1 MQQYSY
7 HPRVMNSAR
16 IARVL
21 FVVWVGAGLAA
32 CSKPAPAPPV
42 ATVSLTLNKKS
53 VPQGG
58 LLDFT
63 YRFQVAPDAKINGDY
78 RVFMHLKRDDGT
90 AIWMDDHD
98 LPEGMQTSQWK
109 PGQTIEYTRTRFVPL
124 FSYLGSA
131 TIDVGLYKDAE
142 RLPLQGPEPTDR
154 DATEK
159 SYKVATLELQP
170 RSENVQV
177 IRLNGWH
184 PAEYAA
190 DPNVEWQWTRKVAT
204 LSVKNPKSDVTLIL
218 DVDSRADLFAGQ
230 PQQVTVYAG
239 DANVGTFPVGSDQV
253 LHRIPVTAA
262 QLGTAEMSE
271 FRIEV
276 DRTFIPAKFPNAGN
290 DARELGVRVFHAYV
304 ERR

>member
-1 MQQYSY
+1 MKF
-7 HPRVMNSAR
+7 AR
-16 IARVL
+16 IVRVL
-21 FVVWVGAGLAA
+21 SVVSLGLGLVA

-42 ATVSLTLNKKS
+42 ATVSLALNKKS

-58 LLDFT
+58 LLEFT
-63 YRFQVAPDAKINGDY
+63 YRFQVASDARINGDY

-90 AIWMDDHD
+90 AIWMDDHE

-109 PGQTIEYTRTRFVPL
+109 PGQTVEYTRTRFVPL
-124 FSYLGSA
+124 FSYLGNAS
-131 TIDVGLYKDAE
+131 IEVGLYKDAE
-142 RLPLQGPEPTDR
+142 RLSLEGPDPADR
-154 DATEK
+154 ESAEK
-159 SYKVATLELQP
+159 SYKVATIELLP
-170 RSENVQV
+170 RSENIQV

-184 PAEYAA
+184 QVEYAP
-190 DPNVEWQWTRKVAT
+190 DPNVDWQWTRKVAT
-204 LSVKNPKSDVTLIL
+204 LSVRNPKSDVTLIL

-239 DANVGTFPVGSDQV
+239 DTSVGTFTVGSEQM

-276 DRTFIPAKFPNAGN
+276 DRTFTPSQLPNAGS

>member
-7 HPRVMNSAR
+7 HPRVMKSAR
-16 IARVL
+16 FARGLFMVSLGIA
-21 FVVWVGAGLAA
+21 LAA

-58 LLDFT
+58 LLDYT
-63 YRFQVAPDAKINGDY
+63 YRFQVANDARISGDY
-78 RVFMHLKRDDGT
+78 RVFMHMKRDDGT
-90 AIWMDDHD
+90 AIWMDDHE
-98 LPEGMQTSQWK
+98 LPDGMQTSLWK

-131 TIDVGLYKDAE
+131 TIEVGLYKDAE
-142 RLPLQGPEPTDR
+142 RLALQGPDPTDR
-154 DATEK
+154 ESAEK
-159 SYKVATLELQP
+159 SYRVATLELLP

-204 LSVKNPKSDVTLIL
+204 LSVRNPKADVTLIL

-230 PQQVTVYAG
+230 PQQVSVFAG
-239 DANVGTFPVGSDQV
+239 DVNVGTFSVGSDQT
-253 LHRIPVTAA
+253 LHRLPVTAA
-262 QLGTAEMSE
+262 QLGTAEMAE

-276 DRTFIPAKFPNAGN
+276 DRTFIPAKFPNAGS
-290 DARELGVRVFHAYV
+290 DTRELGVRVFHAYV

>member
-1 MQQYSY
+1 M
-7 HPRVMNSAR
+7 PDVMNSAQS
-16 IARVL
+16 ARAVL
-21 FVVWVGAGLAA
+21 MSAAMVSLGVGLAA

-42 ATVSLTLNKKS
+42 ATVTVTLNKKE

-63 YRFQVAPDAKINGDY
+63 YRFQVGSDAKINGDY

-98 LPEGMQTSQWK
+98 LPEGLQTSQWK
-109 PGQTIEYTRTRFVPL
+109 PGQTVEYTRTRFVPL
-124 FSYLGSA
+124 FSYLGPAS
-131 TIDVGLYKDAE
+131 IDVGLYKDAE
-142 RLPLQGPEPTDR
+142 RLSLQGPEATDNES
-154 DATEK
+154 TEK

-170 RSENVQV
+170 RSQNIQV

-184 PAEYAA
+184 PAEFAA
-190 DPNVEWQWTRKVAT
+190 DPNVDWQWTRKVAT
-204 LSVKNPKSDVTLIL
+204 LSVKNPKADVTLFL
-218 DVDSRADLFAGQ
+218 DLDTRADLFGSQ
-230 PQQVTVYAG
+230 PQQVTVFAG
-239 DANVGTFPVGSDQV
+239 DASVATFAAGSDQT

-271 FRIEV
+271 LRIEV
-276 DRTFIPAKFPNAGN
+276 DRTFVPAKFPNAGS
-290 DARELGVRVFHAYV
+290 DARELGVRVFHVHV